1 MDRSK
6 VEQLQLLI
14 HDKLSGFTAVVLH
27 NENGTCVHAE
37 VNISFR
43 KEEELDAA
51 IDSLQKM

>member
-43 KEEELDAA
+43 KDKELDAA